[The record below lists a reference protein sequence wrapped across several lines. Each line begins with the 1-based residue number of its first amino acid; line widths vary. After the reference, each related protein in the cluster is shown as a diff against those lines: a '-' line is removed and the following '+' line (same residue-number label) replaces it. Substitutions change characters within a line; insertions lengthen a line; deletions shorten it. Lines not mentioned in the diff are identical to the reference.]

1 MKNSQTKTICLIP
14 SRGGSKRIKNKNIK
28 KFMGK
33 PFLTRV
39 INVARKSKIF
49 KEIYVSTDSQ
59 KIKKLAERSGAK
71 VPFLRSK
78 KLSNDHTIIKDVID
92 DFVYKV
98 IEKKD
103 ILKINIF
110 VLYPTSVF
118 ITKQILKRCFR
129 LLKNTEYV
137 TLLKKFP
144 HPIHRALKYKNK
156 KIEPI
161 NLKKKLMRTQDL
173 EEYFYNSGQL
183 DCFKLKA
190 WVKKSMFHKMNAKF
204 IIIDELNSVD
214 IDNNNDL
221 KIANKI
227 FKMNKLS

>member
-1 MKNSQTKTICLIP
+1 MKNFKTKTICLIP

-39 INVARKSKIF
+39 IDVARKSKIF
-49 KEIYVSTDSQ
+49 KDIYVSTDSQ

-78 KLSNDHTIIKDVID
+78 KLSNDHAIIKDVID
-92 DFVYKV
+92 DFVYRV
-98 IEKKD
+98 IKKKD

-118 ITKQILKRCFR
+118 INKQILKKCFK

-144 HPIHRALKYKNK
+144 HPIQRALKYKNK

-161 NLKKKLMRTQDL
+161 NLRKKLMRTQDL

-190 WVKKSMFHKMNAKF
+190 WAKKRMFHKMNAKF
-204 IIIDELNSVD
+204 IIIDELNSID
-214 IDNNNDL
+214 IDNYNDF

-227 FKMNKLS
+227 FKMNKLN